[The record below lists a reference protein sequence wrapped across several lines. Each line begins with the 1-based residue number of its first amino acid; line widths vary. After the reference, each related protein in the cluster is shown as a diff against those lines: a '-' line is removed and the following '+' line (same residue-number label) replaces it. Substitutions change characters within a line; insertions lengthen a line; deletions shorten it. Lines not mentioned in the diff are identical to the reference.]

1 MTPAEEFKLKQD
13 LSRKFYGLSND
24 DENRLLNKF
33 PDKKYFEFVNHIFLE
48 NKPGDVLDLWNQ
60 WLPYVSDFWTYPI
73 KDLVRYKK
81 MLVDNQSLIKDKRI
95 ADIGSDLG
103 FGVLFSLHLGAEH
116 CIGLEPVS
124 RKNELASLI
133 LGKAG
138 YKNFTLFEGQI
149 KDQDVWPKMQDLDTV
164 ILGSVLDVIAD
175 HYRLIEN
182 VAKTNAQDIIIDGLE
197 DRSQAESE
205 TPWINWKVEN
215 YDPFQKG
222 SFNDNVQHPFYGEPN
237 RAFVSML
244 MAEFGYQLDN
254 QSFYEFVHFSSPEP
268 MLRSVSTYSKKEG
281 KK

>member
-1 MTPAEEFKLKQD
+1 MIKEDFHKEQSKERQL
-13 LSRKFYGLSND
+13 YGLTED
-24 DENRLLNKF
+24 DQQKMVGQF
-33 PDKKYFEFVNHIFLE
+33 PDKKYYEFINHIWLE

-103 FGVLFSLHLGAEH
+103 FGLLLSLHLGAKH
-116 CIGLEPVS
+116 CIGLEPVV

-133 LGKAG
+133 LDKAG
-138 YKNFTLFEGQI
+138 YGNFTLFEGQI
-149 KDQDVWPKMQDLDTV
+149 KDQDVWSEMKDLDTV

-182 VAKTNAQDIIIDGLE
+182 VAKTKAQDIIIDGRE
-197 DRSQAESE
+197 DRSHAESE
-205 TPWINWKVEN
+205 TPWINWKVGRT
-215 YDPFQKG
+215 PFQKG

-237 RAFVSML
+237 RAFVTML
-244 MAEFGYQLDN
+244 MAEFGYQLDR
-254 QSFYEFVHFSSPEP
+254 QSFYEFIHFSSPEP
-268 MLRSVSTYSKKEG
+268 MLRSVSIYSKKEG
-281 KK
+281 EK